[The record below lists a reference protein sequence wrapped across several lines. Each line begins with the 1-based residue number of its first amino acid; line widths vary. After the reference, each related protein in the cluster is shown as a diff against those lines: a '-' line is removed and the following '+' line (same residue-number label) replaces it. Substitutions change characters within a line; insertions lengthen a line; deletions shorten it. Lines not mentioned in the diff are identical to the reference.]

1 MMENEKGFIGGI
13 AGSVVSF
20 SGLSVSDLDH
30 WVSIV
35 CGVLGLII
43 TLIFTVIAPA
53 VKSAKSKDSDGG
65 EEITKEEKL
74 GILRKILLFLKKAFD
89 KKKKEEKEKK
99 NEENRSK

>member
-20 SGLSVSDLDH
+20 AGLSVSDLDH

-43 TLIFTVIAPA
+43 TLIFTVIVPA

-74 GILRKILLFLKKAFD
+74 GILRKILLFLKKALN
-89 KKKKEEKEKK
+89 KKRKEEKEKN

>member
-20 SGLSVSDLDH
+20 AGLSVSDLDH

-43 TLIFTVIAPA
+43 TLIFTVIVPA
-53 VKSAKSKDSDGG
+53 IKSAKSKDSDGG

-74 GILRKILLFLKKAFD
+74 GILRKILLFLKKAL
-89 KKKKEEKEKK
+89 KKKEEKEKK
-99 NEENRSK
+99 NEENNSK

>member
-20 SGLSVSDLDH
+20 AGVSVADLDH

-43 TLIFTVIAPA
+43 TLIFTVIVPA
-53 VKSAKSKDSDGG
+53 VESARAKNSDGG

-74 GILRKILLFLKKAFD
+74 GILRKILLFLKKAL
-89 KKKKEEKEKK
+89 KKKEEKEKN

>member
-20 SGLSVSDLDH
+20 AGLSVSDLDH

-43 TLIFTVIAPA
+43 TLIFTVIVPA

-65 EEITKEEKL
+65 EEITAEEKL
-74 GILRKILLFLKKAFD
+74 GILRKILLFLKKAID
-89 KKKKEEKEKK
+89 KNKKEEKEKK
-99 NEENRSK
+99 NEENNSK

>member
-20 SGLSVSDLDH
+20 AGLSVSDLDH

-43 TLIFTVIAPA
+43 TLIFTVIVPA

-65 EEITKEEKL
+65 EEITKEEKM
-74 GILRKILLFLKKAFD
+74 GILRKILLFLKKALN
-89 KKKKEEKEKK
+89 KNKKEEKEKK
-99 NEENRSK
+99 NEENHSK

>member
-20 SGLSVSDLDH
+20 SGLSLSDLDH

-35 CGVLGLII
+35 CGILGLVI
-43 TLIFTVIAPA
+43 TLIFTVIVPA

-74 GILRKILLFLKKAFD
+74 GILRKILLFLRKAL
-89 KKKKEEKEKK
+89 KKKEEKEKE

>member
-1 MMENEKGFIGGI
+1 MMDNEKGFIGGI

-20 SGLSVSDLDH
+20 AGVSVADLDH

-53 VKSAKSKDSDGG
+53 LKSAKSKDSDGG

-74 GILRKILLFLKKAFD
+74 GILRKILLFLRKAL
-89 KKKKEEKEKK
+89 KKKEEKEKN

>member
-20 SGLSVSDLDH
+20 AGLSVSDLDH

-43 TLIFTVIAPA
+43 TLIFTVIVPA
-53 VKSAKSKDSDGG
+53 LKSAKSKDSDGG

-74 GILRKILLFLKKAFD
+74 GILRKILLFLRKAL
-89 KKKKEEKEKK
+89 KKKEEKEKK

>member
-43 TLIFTVIAPA
+43 TLIFTVIVPA
-53 VKSAKSKDSDGG
+53 VKSAKAKGSDGG

-74 GILRKILLFLKKAFD
+74 GILRKILLFLRKAL
-89 KKKKEEKEKK
+89 KKKEEKEKN

>member
-1 MMENEKGFIGGI
+1 MMENEKGFIGGL

-20 SGLSVSDLDH
+20 AGVSVADLDH

-53 VKSAKSKDSDGG
+53 IKSARSKTSDGG

-74 GILRKILLFLKKAFD
+74 GILRKILLFLKKAL
-89 KKKKEEKEKK
+89 KKKEEKEKK

>member
-1 MMENEKGFIGGI
+1 MMDNEKGFIGGL

-20 SGLSVSDLDH
+20 SGLSISDLDH

-43 TLIFTVIAPA
+43 TLIFTVIVPA
-53 VKSAKSKDSDGG
+53 VESAKAKDSDGG

-74 GILRKILLFLKKAFD
+74 GILRKILLFLKKALD
-89 KKKKEEKEKK
+89 KKKKEEKEKN

>member
-20 SGLSVSDLDH
+20 AGVSVADLDH

-53 VKSAKSKDSDGG
+53 IKSAKSKDSDGG

-74 GILRKILLFLKKAFD
+74 SILRKILLFLRKAL
-89 KKKKEEKEKK
+89 KKKEEKEKE
-99 NEENRSK
+99 NEENNGK

>member
-1 MMENEKGFIGGI
+1 MMENEKGFIGGL

-20 SGLSVSDLDH
+20 SGLSISDLDH

-43 TLIFTVIAPA
+43 TLIFTVIVPA
-53 VKSAKSKDSDGG
+53 VKSAKEKGSDGG
-65 EEITKEEKL
+65 EEITAEEKL
-74 GILRKILLFLKKAFD
+74 GILRKILLFLKKSL
-89 KKKKEEKEKK
+89 KKKEEKENK

>member
-20 SGLSVSDLDH
+20 AGVSIADLDH

-43 TLIFTVIAPA
+43 TLIFTVIVPA
-53 VKSAKSKDSDGG
+53 VESARAKGSDGG

-74 GILRKILLFLKKAFD
+74 GILRKILLFLKNAL
-89 KKKKEEKEKK
+89 KKKEEKENK

>member
-1 MMENEKGFIGGI
+1 MLENEKGFIGGI

-20 SGLSVSDLDH
+20 AGVSVADLDH

-43 TLIFTVIAPA
+43 TLVFTVIVPA
-53 VKSAKSKDSDGG
+53 VESARAKGSDGG

-89 KKKKEEKEKK
+89 KKKKEEKEKN

>member
-1 MMENEKGFIGGI
+1 MMENEKGFIGGV

-20 SGLSVSDLDH
+20 AGVSVADLDH

-53 VKSAKSKDSDGG
+53 VKSAKSKGSDGG

-74 GILRKILLFLKKAFD
+74 GILRKILLFLRKAL
-89 KKKKEEKEKK
+89 KKKEEKEKN
-99 NEENRSK
+99 NEENNSK

>member
-20 SGLSVSDLDH
+20 AGVSVADLDH

-53 VKSAKSKDSDGG
+53 IKSAKSKDSDGG
-65 EEITKEEKL
+65 EEITKGEKL
-74 GILRKILLFLKKAFD
+74 GILRKILLFLKKTL
-89 KKKKEEKEKK
+89 KKKEEKEKN

>member
-1 MMENEKGFIGGI
+1 MMENEKGFLGGI

-20 SGLSVSDLDH
+20 VGVSVSDLDH

-43 TLIFTVIAPA
+43 TLIFTVIVPA
-53 VKSAKSKDSDGG
+53 VKSAKAKGSDGG

-74 GILRKILLFLKKAFD
+74 GILRKILLFLKKEFD
-89 KKKKEEKEKK
+89 KRKEEKEKE
-99 NEENRSK
+99 NEENRRE

>member
-43 TLIFTVIAPA
+43 TLIFTVIVPA
-53 VKSAKSKDSDGG
+53 VKSAKAKGSDGG

-74 GILRKILLFLKKAFD
+74 GILRKILLFLKKAL
-89 KKKKEEKEKK
+89 KKKEEKEKN
-99 NEENRSK
+99 NEENNGK

>member
-1 MMENEKGFIGGI
+1 MMENEKGFIGGL

-20 SGLSVSDLDH
+20 SGLSISDLDH

-35 CGVLGLII
+35 CGVLGLVI
-43 TLIFTVIAPA
+43 TLIFTVIVPA
-53 VKSAKSKDSDGG
+53 IKSAKSKDSDGG

-74 GILRKILLFLKKAFD
+74 GILRKILLFLRKAL
-89 KKKKEEKEKK
+89 KKKEEKEKK

>member
-1 MMENEKGFIGGI
+1 MMENEKGFVGGI

-20 SGLSVSDLDH
+20 AGVSIADLDH

-43 TLIFTVIAPA
+43 TLIFTVIVPA
-53 VKSAKSKDSDGG
+53 VESAKSKDSDGG

-89 KKKKEEKEKK
+89 KKKKEEKEKN